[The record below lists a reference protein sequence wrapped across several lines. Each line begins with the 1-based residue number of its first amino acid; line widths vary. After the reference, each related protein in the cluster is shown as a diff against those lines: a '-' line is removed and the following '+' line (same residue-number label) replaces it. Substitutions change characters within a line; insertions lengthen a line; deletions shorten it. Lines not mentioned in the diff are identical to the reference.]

1 MERSSKLASADG
13 DSYMKRPAILLIDL
27 NMFFGG
33 GQVYLLQLADLL
45 QGRADLFAFCI
56 NPKVA
61 KLLEEHGV
69 KSVTYPWALNIGKPI
84 HMLLC
89 MFIVLRFRL
98 FHGVNVV
105 WANGIPDIAAMPA
118 ARLLGCTAFATRHLT
133 LEIEV
138 QDWYRGA
145 KRRAAELL
153 YRAFAGS
160 AHKIVCVSQAVADD
174 LARIVS
180 PDKLVVIRN
189 WVSSLP
195 EPAHDYRQSNEVVRL
210 LYVGRLQK
218 YKGASTILE
227 AMRRIDSKGE
237 AGRLSLTIVGEGRY
251 REELETEAK
260 GLNVTF
266 AGFQAD
272 PTPYYLSADVFVNPS
287 IGPEGLPLVS
297 LEAMSHGLTC
307 ILSDLPVHKEITS
320 DGQAALLFRAGN
332 VDDLTAKLEELL
344 SSHQL
349 FEHYGRSARQQI
361 ETWHVAPSARE
372 RYLKLI
378 FSN

>member
-1 MERSSKLASADG
+1 
-13 DSYMKRPAILLIDL
+13 MKRPAILLIDL

-45 QGRADLFAFCI
+45 HERADLFSFCI

-69 KSVTYPWALNIGKPI
+69 RSVSYPWALNLGKPL

-89 MFIVLRFRL
+89 LLMCLRFRI
-98 FHGVNVV
+98 FHGVNVIWV
-105 WANGIPDIAAMPA
+105 NGTIDIVATPL

-133 LEIEV
+133 LEIET
-138 QDWYRGA
+138 QAWYRDA
-145 KRRAAELL
+145 KRRVAELMF
-153 YRAFAGS
+153 RALAGT

-174 LARIVS
+174 LVTIVS
-180 PDKLVVIRN
+180 PEKLVVIRN

-195 EPAHDYRQSNEVVRL
+195 ETAHDYRQSNDVIRL

-227 AMRRIDSKGE
+227 AMRRIDSKGDT
-237 AGRLSLTIVGEGRY
+237 GRLSLTIVGEGRY
-251 REELETEAK
+251 REELENEAK
-260 GLNVTF
+260 GLNVVF

-272 PTPYYLSADVFVNPS
+272 PTPYYRSADVFVNPS
-287 IGPEGLPLVS
+287 NGPEGLPLVS

-320 DGQAALLFRAGN
+320 NGQAALLFRAGN

-361 ETWHVAPSARE
+361 QTWHVALSARE
-372 RYLKLI
+372 RYLQLI
-378 FSN
+378 FQTT